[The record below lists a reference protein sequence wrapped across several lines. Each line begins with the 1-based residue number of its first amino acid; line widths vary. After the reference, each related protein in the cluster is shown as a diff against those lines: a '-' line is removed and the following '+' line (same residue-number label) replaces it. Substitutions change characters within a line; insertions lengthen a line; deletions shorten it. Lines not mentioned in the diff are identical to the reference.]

1 MLCPVALSKQTQLFH
16 LMAVLC
22 AGGHDVDARRVD
34 AAVAENIC
42 QLGDVFF
49 KAIENSCKKVAQI
62 VWKYFFGTDTCIGT

>member
-1 MLCPVALSKQTQLFH
+1 MLHPS
-16 LMAVLC
+16 AVLV
-22 AGGHDVDARRVD
+22 AGGNDINSGGVD

>member
-1 MLCPVALSKQTQLFH
+1 MFIA
-16 LMAVLC
+16 
-22 AGGHDVDARRVD
+22 AGNDVDACGINT
-34 AAVAENIC
+34 AVAENIC